1 MKKIKITQGK
11 FSIVDDIDFE
21 WLNKFNWHLHSDG
34 YAYSWM
40 GSKKNKKSL
49 MHRLIL
55 HSIKGQI
62 VDHINMNRLDNQ
74 RSNLRLC
81 TVSQNVFHSKLFSHN
96 RSGFKGVSW
105 FKPVNLGYFKNMI
118 DAIESRKLAEIKYFG
133 VFANK

>member
-1 MKKIKITQGK
+1 
-11 FSIVDDIDFE
+11 
-21 WLNKFNWHLHSDG
+21 
-34 YAYSWM
+34 
-40 GSKKNKKSL
+40 